1 MIQVSES
8 FREELS
14 KPFRTGITNEIL
26 LYTNMSPDLVDNPLL
41 EVDST
46 TGSELDVICDNS
58 PDIFMSTIAAKDF
71 CTFEPNT
78 YDTTNPKRL
87 FRSIATGEEPD
98 EYYKN
103 FNTGIV
109 SKAFY
114 KTAGTSTNPFFTKSI
129 QALDAENYTIPGL
142 TINFGTDS
150 TIFPTK
156 FILEFYD
163 TTGTLLKTLEC
174 NDNAS
179 TTYAVTAPLT
189 FFKITIKIL
198 EMNRKDVKVRIS
210 KITFGTAI
218 KFDGEILSTQTK
230 RTGHPISTEL
240 PDNSLTV
247 KLWDANNIFDP
258 QNPQGIYYALKG
270 NEKVESYFVYGNERV
285 LVGTYRL
292 DGRPTVENHNVT
304 LNCKSAFWQ
313 QIAAYNGGNISG
325 TSELPQEYA
334 NRCVYAATGAGG
346 YFSGEFT
353 VARQYGNVSASPQ
366 DVILNFAN
374 LSLYQFQETPEGKV
388 YVKLLLNRRTDPES
402 EIAEYADGSK
412 AFELASEL
420 ITDEITLDTEV
431 GTASSFKIAYY
442 LGDSTTASWYKS
454 PSEVTNPDVVIDNPL
469 NRDSDYAS
477 QYLIKPRL
485 EWWVLGSHKYTIPYV
500 VDPTIEIGDL
510 IKFTD
515 KYNQVHYGFVSEVN
529 YNYPSSVGSD
539 NIVIYTTDK
548 VQNGG

>member
-8 FREELS
+8 FRAELS

-26 LYTNMSPDLVDNPLL
+26 LYTNMGLEFIDNPLF

-46 TGSELDVICDNS
+46 TGSELDTICLSS
-58 PDIFMSTIAAKDF
+58 PDIFVSEAKDF

-78 YDTTNPKRL
+78 YNTTNSKRL
-87 FRSIATGEEPD
+87 FRSIAAGEDPV
-98 EYYKN
+98 EYYTN
-103 FNTGIV
+103 FDAGIV

-114 KTAGTSTNPFFTKSI
+114 RIAGTSENPFFVKSI
-129 QALDAENYTIPGL
+129 QVMDAGENYTIPGL
-142 TINFGTDS
+142 TINFGTDN

-156 FILEFYD
+156 FILEFYSG
-163 TTGTLLKTLEC
+163 TGILLQSLEC

-179 TTYAVTAPLT
+179 TTYAITAPLT
-189 FFKITIKIL
+189 FHKITIKIL
-198 EMNRKDVKVRIS
+198 EMNRKDVKLRIS
-210 KITFGTAI
+210 KMTFGTAI
-218 KFDGEILSTQTK
+218 KFDSEILSTQTK

-240 PDNSLTV
+240 PDNSFTV
-247 KLWDANNIFDP
+247 KIWDTNNIFDP

-313 QIAAYNGGNISG
+313 QITTYNGGNITG
-325 TSELPQEYA
+325 ATELPQEYA
-334 NRCVYAATGAGG
+334 NRCVYAATGQGD
-346 YFSGEFT
+346 YFNGEFT
-353 VARQYGNVSASPQ
+353 VARQYDNISASPQ

-388 YVKLLLNRRTDPES
+388 YVKLLLNRRADPGS
-402 EIAEYADGSK
+402 EIKEYADASK
-412 AFELASEL
+412 AFELESGL
-420 ITDEITLDTEV
+420 ITNEITLDTTV

-442 LGDSTTASWYKS
+442 LGDTTEASWYTS

-477 QYLIKPRL
+477 QYLIEPRL
-485 EWWVLGSHKYTIPYV
+485 EWWVLDSHKYTIPYV

-539 NIVIYTTDK
+539 NIVIYTTK
-548 VQNGG
+548 RVQNGG

>member
-8 FREELS
+8 FRAELS
-14 KPFRTGITNEIL
+14 KPFRTGITNEIM
-26 LYTNMSPDLVDNPLL
+26 LYTNMGLELVDNPLFK
-41 EVDST
+41 VDST
-46 TGSELDVICDNS
+46 TGSELDTICLSN
-58 PDIFMSTIAAKDF
+58 PDIFLFEANDF

-87 FRSIATGEEPD
+87 FRNIATGEEPD

-103 FNTGIV
+103 YDAGIV

-114 KTAGTSTNPFFTKSI
+114 KTAGTSTNPFFIKSI
-129 QALDAENYTIPGL
+129 QAEDAGEEYTIPGL
-142 TINFGTDS
+142 TISFGTDS
-150 TIFPTK
+150 TIFPTR
-156 FILEFYD
+156 FTLEFYD
-163 TTGTLLKTLEC
+163 GTGMLLQTLEC
-174 NDNAS
+174 KDNTS
-179 TTYAVTAPLT
+179 TLYSVTAPLT
-189 FFKITIKIL
+189 FYRLTIKIL
-198 EMNRKDVKVRIS
+198 EMNRKDVKLRIS
-210 KITFGTAI
+210 KITFGTAL
-218 KFDGEILSTQTK
+218 KFDNEIISTQTK
-230 RTGHPISTEL
+230 RSGHPISTEL
-240 PDNSLTV
+240 PDNSFTA
-247 KLWDANNIFDP
+247 KIWDINNIFDP

-313 QIAAYNGGNISG
+313 QISAYNGGNITG
-325 TSELPQEYA
+325 ATELPQEYA
-334 NRCVYAATGAGG
+334 NRCVYAATGAGD

-353 VARQYGNVSASPQ
+353 VARQYGNISASPQ

-374 LSLYQFQETPEGKV
+374 LSLYQFQETPAGKV
-388 YVKLLLNRRTDPES
+388 FVKLLLNRRTDPES
-402 EIAEYADGSK
+402 EIKEYADASK
-412 AFELASEL
+412 AFELASDL
-420 ITDEITLDTEV
+420 ITNEITLDTTV
-431 GTASSFKIAYY
+431 GIASSFKIAYY
-442 LGDSTTASWYKS
+442 LGGSTEASWYVS
-454 PSEVTNPDVVIDNPL
+454 PTETTNPDVVIDNPL

-500 VDPTIEIGDL
+500 VNPTIEIGDL